1 MKTSFK
7 EKILI
12 TQGVTLTGSTEKH
25 HFIQIMKRYDTKE
38 NYITYLHVCCL
49 CYFADHE
56 IHTRMKHLKKCIL

>member
-12 TQGVTLTGSTEKH
+12 TQGVTLTASTEKH

-38 NYITYLHVCCL
+38 NYITYLLTYAAYVIL
-49 CYFADHE
+49 L
-56 IHTRMKHLKKCIL
+56 IMKC

>member
-25 HFIQIMKRYDTKE
+25 HFIQIMKRYDTKK
-38 NYITYLHVCCL
+38 IT
-49 CYFADHE
+49 
-56 IHTRMKHLKKCIL
+56 